1 MMQLVV
7 VAGRQS
13 RRHRLGALAVA
24 RANQACHVERTHPP
38 ARLVPQPRQERRKPP
53 LEIPIPVRHAA
64 GSANHRAKRSSEI
77 LYKLSICQ
85 SSARCVVPD
94 SDGASLSLIRQGEDA
109 LWQAFFTAAPAR
121 RRVFEPSSKRRK
133 RAPAPLPPA
142 TA

>member
-53 LEIPIPVRHAA
+53 LEIPTPVRHAA

-85 SSARCVVPD
+85 RSAR
-94 SDGASLSLIRQGEDA
+94 A
-109 LWQAFFTAAPAR
+109 LRRRISADETDCDFPAR
-121 RRVFEPSSKRRK
+121 IAQTRTTHLLWESLAGFKCQVRSTRLR
-133 RAPAPLPPA
+133 
-142 TA
+142 TY